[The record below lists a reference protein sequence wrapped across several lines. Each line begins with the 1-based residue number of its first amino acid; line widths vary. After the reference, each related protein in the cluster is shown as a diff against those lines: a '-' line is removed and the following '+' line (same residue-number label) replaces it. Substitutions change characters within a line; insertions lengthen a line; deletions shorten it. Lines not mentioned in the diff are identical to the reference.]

1 MNSLQAII
9 DHIELFYNNHLQVK
23 KVGSDFKEQLY
34 NFATQDEKYPI
45 VFVVPVSV
53 TPTENTSEFNFDI
66 YCFDI
71 IQKDRAN
78 IITIL
83 SDTQQILN
91 DLYVYYMDGNDYAF
105 DVIGT
110 PIFQA
115 LNNDLLDYA
124 AGYVMN
130 ITLTV
135 NDWTDCAVPLITQQA
150 FISVYSQ
157 VIDIDGSLY
166 NSIDF
171 DCNGNTVHT
180 CYSQGGEVNLID
192 IVNLFNTP
200 APSPLPVGCANP
212 STCYCFLDY
221 GTYYDNGDGRIR
233 CDMPTSVYNS
243 LCPGGNLT
251 LYVFQD

>member
-9 DHIELFYNNHLQVK
+9 DHIEQFYNNHLQVK
-23 KVGSDFKEQLY
+23 KVGSDFKEQLF
-34 NFATQDEKYPI
+34 NVATQDEKYPI
-45 VFVVPVSV
+45 VFIVPVTV
-53 TPTENTSEFNFDI
+53 NPADNTSEFNFDI

-91 DLYVYYMDGNDYAF
+91 DLYVYFTYSNDYSF

-110 PIFQA
+110 PNFQP

-135 NDWTDCAVPLITQQA
+135 NDWTNCAVPLQ
-150 FISVYSQ
+150 
-157 VIDIDGSLY
+157 
-166 NSIDF
+166 
-171 DCNGNTVHT
+171 
-180 CYSQGGEVNLID
+180 
-192 IVNLFNTP
+192 
-200 APSPLPVGCANP
+200 
-212 STCYCFLDY
+212 
-221 GTYYDNGDGRIR
+221 
-233 CDMPTSVYNS
+233 
-243 LCPGGNLT
+243 
-251 LYVFQD
+251 

>member
-9 DHIELFYNNHLQVK
+9 DHIEQFYNSHLQVK

-45 VFVVPVSV
+45 VFIVPVTV
-53 TPTENTSEFNFDI
+53 NPADNTSEFNFDI

-91 DLYVYYMDGNDYAF
+91 DLYVYFTYSNDYSF

-110 PIFQA
+110 PNFQP

-135 NDWTDCAVPLITQQA
+135 NDWTDCAVPLQ
-150 FISVYSQ
+150 
-157 VIDIDGSLY
+157 
-166 NSIDF
+166 
-171 DCNGNTVHT
+171 
-180 CYSQGGEVNLID
+180 
-192 IVNLFNTP
+192 
-200 APSPLPVGCANP
+200 
-212 STCYCFLDY
+212 
-221 GTYYDNGDGRIR
+221 
-233 CDMPTSVYNS
+233 
-243 LCPGGNLT
+243 
-251 LYVFQD
+251 

>member
-9 DHIELFYNNHLQVK
+9 DHIEQFYNSHLQVK
-23 KVGSDFKEQLY
+23 KVGSDFKEQLF

-45 VFVVPVSV
+45 VFIVPVSV
-53 TPTENTSEFNFDI
+53 NPADNTSEFNFDI

-91 DLYVYYMDGNDYAF
+91 DLFVYFTYSNDYSF
-105 DVIGT
+105 DVIGV
-110 PIFQA
+110 PNFQP

-135 NDWTDCAVPLITQQA
+135 NDWTNCAVPLQ
-150 FISVYSQ
+150 
-157 VIDIDGSLY
+157 
-166 NSIDF
+166 
-171 DCNGNTVHT
+171 
-180 CYSQGGEVNLID
+180 
-192 IVNLFNTP
+192 
-200 APSPLPVGCANP
+200 
-212 STCYCFLDY
+212 
-221 GTYYDNGDGRIR
+221 
-233 CDMPTSVYNS
+233 
-243 LCPGGNLT
+243 
-251 LYVFQD
+251 

>member
-9 DHIELFYNNHLQVK
+9 DHIEQFYNSHLQVK
-23 KVGSDFKEQLY
+23 KVGSDFKEQLF

-45 VFVVPVSV
+45 VFIVPVTV
-53 TPTENTSEFNFDI
+53 NPADNTSEFNFDI

-78 IITIL
+78 IITLL

-91 DLYVYYMDGNDYAF
+91 DLYVYFTYSKDYSF

-110 PIFQA
+110 PNFQP

-135 NDWTDCAVPLITQQA
+135 NDWTNCAVPLQ
-150 FISVYSQ
+150 
-157 VIDIDGSLY
+157 
-166 NSIDF
+166 
-171 DCNGNTVHT
+171 
-180 CYSQGGEVNLID
+180 
-192 IVNLFNTP
+192 
-200 APSPLPVGCANP
+200 
-212 STCYCFLDY
+212 
-221 GTYYDNGDGRIR
+221 
-233 CDMPTSVYNS
+233 
-243 LCPGGNLT
+243 
-251 LYVFQD
+251 

>member
-1 MNSLQAII
+1 MNSLQAITN
-9 DHIELFYNNHLQVK
+9 HIELFYNNHLQVK
-23 KVGSDFKEQLY
+23 KVGSDFKEQLF

-53 TPTENTSEFNFDI
+53 NPTENTSEFNFDI

-91 DLYVYYMDGNDYAF
+91 DLYIYYMDSNDYAF
-105 DVIGT
+105 DVIGL
-110 PIFQA
+110 PSFQA

-135 NDWTDCAVPLITQQA
+135 NDWTDCAVPL
-150 FISVYSQ
+150 
-157 VIDIDGSLY
+157 
-166 NSIDF
+166 N
-171 DCNGNTVHT
+171 
-180 CYSQGGEVNLID
+180 
-192 IVNLFNTP
+192 
-200 APSPLPVGCANP
+200 
-212 STCYCFLDY
+212 
-221 GTYYDNGDGRIR
+221 
-233 CDMPTSVYNS
+233 
-243 LCPGGNLT
+243 
-251 LYVFQD
+251 

>member
-34 NFATQDEKYPI
+34 NFATKDEKYPI

-53 TPTENTSEFNFDI
+53 IPTENTSEFNFDI

-91 DLYVYYMDGNDYAF
+91 DLYVYYMDGNDYSF
-105 DVIGT
+105 DVVGV
-110 PIFQA
+110 PSFQA

-135 NDWTDCAVPLITQQA
+135 NDWTDCAVPL
-150 FISVYSQ
+150 S
-157 VIDIDGSLY
+157 
-166 NSIDF
+166 
-171 DCNGNTVHT
+171 GN
-180 CYSQGGEVNLID
+180 
-192 IVNLFNTP
+192 
-200 APSPLPVGCANP
+200 
-212 STCYCFLDY
+212 
-221 GTYYDNGDGRIR
+221 
-233 CDMPTSVYNS
+233 
-243 LCPGGNLT
+243 
-251 LYVFQD
+251 